1 MPHPA
6 VEQAKEMDREWFE
19 DHPGRTIRIRDALPY
34 EFNQPL
40 PQARPGYT
48 WRVIV
53 KEVKIGMR
61 ARSPLAARTELRN
74 EDAKETDLERILREV
89 SPDALKYIRHQ

>member
-1 MPHPA
+1 MLNAA
-6 VEQAKEMDREWFE
+6 VEQAKEIDRRWFE

-40 PQARPGYT
+40 PQARPGFT

-53 KEVKIGMR
+53 KEVEAGVR
-61 ARSPLAARTELRN
+61 VRSPVAARTALQN
-74 EDAKETDLERILREV
+74 DDASEADLKRIFDEV
-89 SPDALKYIRHQ
+89 SPDALRYFRSR

>member
-19 DHPGRTIRIRDALPY
+19 GHPGRTIRLRDALPY
-34 EFNQPL
+34 EFDQPL
-40 PQARPGYT
+40 PQARPGFT

-53 KEVKIGMR
+53 KEVKAGVR
-61 ARSPLAARTELRN
+61 ARSPMAARAELRN
-74 EDAKETDLERILREV
+74 EDASEADLERIFHEV
-89 SPDALKYIRHQ
+89 SPETLKYIRR